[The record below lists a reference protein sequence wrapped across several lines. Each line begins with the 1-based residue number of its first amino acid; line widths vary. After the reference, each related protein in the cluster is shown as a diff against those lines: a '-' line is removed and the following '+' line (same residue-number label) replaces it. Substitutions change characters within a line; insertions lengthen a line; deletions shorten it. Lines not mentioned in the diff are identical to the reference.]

1 MPVGAAV
8 APVII
13 ATDKTQLTQF
23 SGNKS
28 AYPIYMTLGNLPRA
42 LRRKPSEHA
51 CILIGYLSCD
61 KIDSEGLSERKQRAL
76 VQQLF
81 HSSVRTILEPLI
93 RAGKE
98 GIEVT
103 SGDGTVRRVHP
114 ILAAYVADYPEQCLV
129 ACSKYRTCPKCKVPE
144 RSLESAEDSLP
155 RTKLWTLD
163 VLRRAKRKAKGKLCM
178 NVCTTWGGR
187 RADNDVVNAPTGGM
201 KMLRQYCNDVNGRMI
216 QWTFSAKNL
225 YNTPADH

>member
-61 KIDSEGLSERKQRAL
+61 KIDSEGLSEHKQRAL

-81 HSSVRTILEPLI
+81 HLSVHTILEPLI

-103 SGDGTVRRVHP
+103 SGDGTV
-114 ILAAYVADYPEQCLV
+114 C
-129 ACSKYRTCPKCKVPE
+129 
-144 RSLESAEDSLP
+144 
-155 RTKLWTLD
+155 
-163 VLRRAKRKAKGKLCM
+163 
-178 NVCTTWGGR
+178 
-187 RADNDVVNAPTGGM
+187 
-201 KMLRQYCNDVNGRMI
+201 
-216 QWTFSAKNL
+216 
-225 YNTPADH
+225 